1 MYLSLPNL
9 LTWLRIVL
17 IPLLIFVIYFPTG
30 ISQFHINLGA
40 TVIFVLAAITDWF
53 DGWLARRWNQTSSFG
68 AFLDPVADKLMVC
81 TTLVALIDLDRVG
94 PIIGAIIIG
103 REITISALREWML
116 KVGAGKSLS
125 VNALGKTKTVF
136 QMVAIPFLLYDNF
149 LFNDLFHTR
158 VFGEW
163 LILIAAVLTVIS
175 MIGYLNVAW
184 SELREKH

>member
-1 MYLSLPNL
+1 MYFSLPNL

-17 IPLLIFVIYFPTG
+17 IPLLILIIYFPTG
-30 ISQFHINLGA
+30 LSQFYTNLIA
-40 TVIFVLAAITDWF
+40 TVIFVLAALTDWI
-53 DGWLARRWNQTSSFG
+53 DGWLARKWNQTSAFG

-81 TTLVALIDLDRVG
+81 TTLVVLIDLDRVG

-116 KVGAGKSLS
+116 KVGAGEGLNVS
-125 VNALGKTKTVF
+125 ALGKTKTVF

-149 LFNDLFHTR
+149 LFKDFFHTR
-158 VFGEW
+158 IFGEW
-163 LILIAAVLTVIS
+163 LILIAALLTVIS
-175 MIGYLNVAW
+175 MVGYLNVVW

>member
-1 MYLSLPNL
+1 MNLSLPNL

-17 IPLLIFVIYFPTG
+17 IPLLILVIYFPTG
-30 ISQFHINLGA
+30 ISQYHINLSA
-40 TVIFVLAAITDWF
+40 TVIFVLAALTDWV
-53 DGWLARRWNQTSSFG
+53 DGWLARRWNQTSTFG
-68 AFLDPVADKLMVC
+68 EFLDPVADKLMVC

-116 KVGAGKSLS
+116 KAGAGKSLS
-125 VNALGKTKTVF
+125 VNSLGKTKTVF
-136 QMVAIPFLLYDNF
+136 QMIAIPFLLYDNF
-149 LFNDLFHTR
+149 LIEDFLHTR
-158 VFGEW
+158 IVGDW
-163 LILIAAVLTVIS
+163 LIQIAAGLTVVS

>member
-1 MYLSLPNL
+1 MNLSLPNI

-17 IPLLIFVIYFPTG
+17 IPLLIFVIYFPIG
-30 ISQFHINLGA
+30 LNQFYINLFA
-40 TVIFVLAAITDWF
+40 TIIFVLAAITDWF

-68 AFLDPVADKLMVC
+68 EFLDPVADKLMVC

-116 KVGAGKSLS
+116 KAGAGKGLR
-125 VNALGKTKTVF
+125 VNSLGKTKTVF
-136 QMVAIPFLLYDNF
+136 QMVAIPFLLFDNF
-149 LFNDLFHTR
+149 LLKDFLHTR
-158 VFGEW
+158 ILGEW

-184 SELREKH
+184 SELKEKQ